1 MAPNTTYLLRIT
13 SLDTA
18 AQNINAYISWFEDD
32 TYLA

>member
-13 SLDTA
+13 SLDTV